1 MEYVRGVF
9 HSLILF
15 CGYLDELI
23 LRRQQKGTGCWIGQH
38 FYGSLAYADDLT
50 LLSPTVL
57 GLKSFLS
64 VCEDYGHEYG
74 MSYNPTKSHCVL
86 FSRKR
91 RIPPELTLN
100 GQTLKWDKQAKHLGN
115 VISSD
120 LDEHQDVRHKRSDLV
135 GRVNSVSGNLYELS
149 NDIIMKMFSSQCCH
163 YYGTQTWQFS
173 TSTVGHFRTMWN
185 RCVRRLLNLPNRTHC
200 RFLLHLANIRS
211 PVDQICGSFLKLLST
226 MENSDNDSIK
236 YLADIGTKDARS
248 IIGGNLNFISEFY
261 KCSVNAF
268 KMKTKYSISMTEC
281 SNVDSAT
288 VQAIKDAMSGKL
300 EHFFNLNELSEFMNS
315 LCVN

>member
-1 MEYVRGVF
+1 M
-9 HSLILF
+9 
-15 CGYLDELI
+15 DELI
-23 LRRQQKGTGCWIGQH
+23 LRLQQKGTGCWIGQH

-86 FSRKR
+86 FSKKR
-91 RIPPELTLN
+91 RTPPELTLN

-135 GRVNSVSGNLYELS
+135 GRVNTVSGNLYELS

-173 TSTVGHFRTMWN
+173 TSTVGHFGTMWN

-200 RFLLHLANIRS
+200 RFLPHLANIRS
-211 PVDQICGSFLKLLST
+211 PVDQICGSFLRLVST

-288 VQAIKDAMSGKL
+288 VQAIKDAMSGNL